1 MKHLPKQ
8 VRVDAIDKKYTVR
21 ENQLAQHLK
30 VPGSL
35 HKGMK
40 KGYIT
45 DVRARTFRD
54 SIKETSGAY

>member
-8 VRVDAIDKKYTVR
+8 VRVDMVDKKYTAR

-30 VPGSL
+30 VVGSPHAGL
-35 HKGMK
+35 K

-45 DVRARTFRD
+45 SVRPRTFRD
-54 SIKETSGAY
+54 SIKETTGSY